1 MSTPQTLKSETLRVT
16 IVKPCSSA
24 VAAIKPS
31 AVVMTLPFL
40 LASIVKRPHLSA
52 IFLVTGNK
60 FDSNQA
66 GRPS

>member
-40 LASIVKRPHLSA
+40 LGTAQQ
-52 IFLVTGNK
+52 LVHNLFGM
-60 FDSNQA
+60 
-66 GRPS
+66 